1 MLYWFLNNTWNVNT
15 LNNNTCMA
23 VITILIGHII
33 MTFIQEMSV
42 YISTLIYK
50 ITQSVI
56 TVNKSREKSFIK
68 PEQNSTKQKKSYIIM
83 LDHQLSNK
91 QQLYKFVSAH
101 PNIQRVERFDWLT
114 PCL

>member
-1 MLYWFLNNTWNVNT
+1 
-15 LNNNTCMA
+15 
-23 VITILIGHII
+23 

-68 PEQNSTKQKKSYIIM
+68 PEQNFTKQEKK
-83 LDHQLSNK
+83 
-91 QQLYKFVSAH
+91 LYYHAGPSTV
-101 PNIQRVERFDWLT
+101 Q
-114 PCL
+114 

>member
-1 MLYWFLNNTWNVNT
+1 
-15 LNNNTCMA
+15 
-23 VITILIGHII
+23 

-68 PEQNSTKQKKSYIIM
+68 PEQNSTKQEKK
-83 LDHQLSNK
+83 
-91 QQLYKFVSAH
+91 LY
-101 PNIQRVERFDWLT
+101 
-114 PCL
+114 

>member
-1 MLYWFLNNTWNVNT
+1 MYGCHYYLNWSHNYDFHSRDVCLY
-15 LNNNTCMA
+15 
-23 VITILIGHII
+23 I
-33 MTFIQEMSV
+33 
-42 YISTLIYK
+42 YIYK

-56 TVNKSREKSFIK
+56 TVNKSREKSSIK
-68 PEQNSTKQKKSYIIM
+68 PEQNSTKQKKSCIIM

-101 PNIQRVERFDWLT
+101 PNIQRVEIFDWLT

>member
-1 MLYWFLNNTWNVNT
+1 
-15 LNNNTCMA
+15 
-23 VITILIGHII
+23 

-68 PEQNSTKQKKSYIIM
+68 LEQNSTKQEKK
-83 LDHQLSNK
+83 
-91 QQLYKFVSAH
+91 LYYHAGPSTV
-101 PNIQRVERFDWLT
+101 Q
-114 PCL
+114 

>member
-1 MLYWFLNNTWNVNT
+1 
-15 LNNNTCMA
+15 
-23 VITILIGHII
+23 

-68 PEQNSTKQKKSYIIM
+68 PEQNSTKQETK
-83 LDHQLSNK
+83 
-91 QQLYKFVSAH
+91 LYYHAGPSTV
-101 PNIQRVERFDWLT
+101 Q
-114 PCL
+114 

>member
-1 MLYWFLNNTWNVNT
+1 
-15 LNNNTCMA
+15 
-23 VITILIGHII
+23 

-68 PEQNSTKQKKSYIIM
+68 PEQNSTKQEKKLYYHAGP
-83 LDHQLSNK
+83 DQLSNK